1 MGMCLLIL
9 FCHWPFINSEDNG
22 PCGLSDS
29 IDLRPKYP
37 TMLKTFYWMV
47 LMTSCRV
54 FLLLLIS
61 ISTLEI
67 VFRQLYKQECIPVG
81 CVPSAAVA
89 MSIPACTG
97 QGGVSQNALGR
108 EGCVYSSMHLA
119 CGVCIP
125 ACTGQGGVCP
135 WGCLPIGCV
144 SQHALGQT
152 HPPWTEWQTGV
163 KTLPCGWSKY
173 VFLFKVSFWN

>member
-1 MGMCLLIL
+1 MEMCLFIL
-9 FCHWPFINSEDNG
+9 LCHWPFINSEDNG

-67 VFRQLYKQECIPVG
+67 VFRQIYKQECIPVG
-81 CVPSAAVA
+81 CVPSAAVT

-97 QGGVSQNALGR
+97 QGGVCVFQHALGL
-108 EGCVYSSMHLA
+108 GGVYPSMHWAGGCLPMGVSA
-119 CGVCIP
+119 QGVCIP
-125 ACTGQGGVCP
+125 ACTG
-135 WGCLPIGCV
+135 
-144 SQHALGQT
+144 ADT
-152 HPPWTEWQTGV
+152 PPCEQNDRQV
-163 KTLPCGWSKY
+163 
-173 VFLFKVSFWN
+173 